1 MSIVYVVQ
9 ETKGINLLPAVEFGE
24 IDILL
29 PEGQVVFS
37 TERTIKRLQ
46 INLRKYTFEDYLLM
60 VGDPAAIAMAGA
72 IATEQNRGRM
82 QLLKW
87 DRQEHRYFVI
97 KVDIH
102 GGSV

>member
-46 INLRKYTFEDYLLM
+46 INLRKYTFEDYILM
-60 VGDPAAIAMAGA
+60 VGDPAAIAMAAAVASQITTGKFK
-72 IATEQNRGRM
+72 
-82 QLLKW
+82 LLKW
-87 DRQEHRYFVI
+87 DRQEKKYYPLIVNI
-97 KVDIH
+97 
-102 GGSV
+102 GG